1 MDRSNCVSKLPEFI
15 HKMENEG
22 LDQLVIDTFAYYYEQ
37 IIRGETGYVRERDIR
52 PINPDD
58 VEDAEHL
65 DHFFDAG
72 KKALPHAVMIILNG
86 GLGTSMGLQN
96 PKSLIKAKNGKSFLE
111 IKLAQA
117 EHLGVSVCFMDSF
130 NTHQATLEAISKNKP
145 TLSPIHFLQNKFPKV
160 LRDGLAPA
168 SWPQNPTLEWNPPG
182 HGDIYTALQSTGTLE
197 KLLDQDIRYAYIC
210 NSDNLGATLDES
222 LLGYFVEGDIPFM
235 MEISKRGP
243 LDTKGGHLA
252 RLENDRL
259 ILREI
264 AQCPKEDVDIFQD
277 IKYHRFFNT
286 NSIWIHLKALHRLIK
301 QDGLV
306 QLPMILNPKP
316 LDPRNENSPPI
327 YHIETA
333 MGSAIFMFDNAKAV
347 KVGKNRF
354 LPVKTCNDLLA
365 RRSDR
370 FLLGKDHKVIL
381 NPEIENLMITINLD
395 PKYYGKIDLF
405 DQRFP
410 EGIPSLTQCESLTI
424 KGDVR
429 FESNVTIIGNV
440 TIRNDG
446 SDQAVIKER
455 TIISDDLIV

>member
-1 MDRSNCVSKLPEFI
+1 MNRSNGLSRLPEFI
-15 HKMENEG
+15 RKMKTEG
-22 LDQLVIDTFAYYYEQ
+22 LDQLVIDTFAYYYEK
-37 IIRGETGYVRERDIR
+37 IVKGETGYVGEQDIH
-52 PINPDD
+52 PINPEEVDD
-58 VEDAEHL
+58 AQHL
-65 DHFFDAG
+65 DHFFNAG
-72 KKALPHAVMIILNG
+72 KSAMPHAVMIILNG
-86 GLGTSMGLQN
+86 GLGTSMGLEV
-96 PKSLIKAKNGKSFLE
+96 PKSLIDAKDGKSFLE
-111 IKLAQA
+111 IKLAHA

-130 NTHQATLEAISKNKP
+130 NTHEATLEAIEKINP
-145 TLSPIHFLQNKFPKV
+145 AVSPIHFLQNKFPKI

-182 HGDIYTALQSTGTLE
+182 HGDIYTALHSTGTLE
-197 KLLDQDIRYAYIC
+197 NLLDQDIRYAYIC

-222 LLGYFVEGDIPFM
+222 LLGYFVQGKVPFM
-235 MEISKRGP
+235 MEISQRGP
-243 LDTKGGHLA
+243 LDKKGGHLA
-252 RLENDRL
+252 CLEDDRL

-264 AQCPKEDVDIFQD
+264 AQCPKEDVATFQD
-277 IKYHRFFNT
+277 IKYHRYFNT
-286 NSIWIHLKALHRLIK
+286 NSVWINLKALHRLIK

-333 MGSAIFMFDNAKAV
+333 MGSAISMFDDAKAV
-347 KVGKNRF
+347 RVGKNRF
-354 LPVKTCNDLLA
+354 LPVKTCNDLLS

-381 NPEIENLMITINLD
+381 NPEIKNLMITINLD

-405 DQRFP
+405 HQRFS
-410 EGIPSLTQCESLTI
+410 EGVPSLSQCESLTI

-446 SDQAVIKER
+446 SDQAVIKDGS
-455 TIISDDLIV
+455 IISDDIIV